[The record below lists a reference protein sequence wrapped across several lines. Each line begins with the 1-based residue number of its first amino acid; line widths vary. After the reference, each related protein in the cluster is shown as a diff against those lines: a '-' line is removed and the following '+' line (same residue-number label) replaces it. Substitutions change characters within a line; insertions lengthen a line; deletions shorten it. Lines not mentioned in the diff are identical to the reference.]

1 MILTIIYNTAEKV
14 RDSVSLSLLGAE
26 IGVQS
31 APTQQGCLDLQL
43 ERGSVSNGQDPGMDS
58 CTKLIQPT
66 TYIRT
71 CATKRSRGG
80 VSNGRLLTESPEALI
95 CHPDNLP
102 RQVCC
107 LLGTH
112 MYSIRA
118 RLPNMVK
125 PFLLFYEELKEA
137 ATKEMR
143 IIRIIE

>member
-1 MILTIIYNTAEKV
+1 M
-14 RDSVSLSLLGAE
+14 RDTVSLSLLGAE

-31 APTQQGCLDLQL
+31 APCGWKK
-43 ERGSVSNGQDPGMDS
+43 GSVSNGQDPEMDS

-71 CATKRSRGG
+71 CATKRSRKG
-80 VSNGRLLTESPEALI
+80 VTNRRLLTESTEALI

-112 MYSIRA
+112 MHSIMTG
-118 RLPNMVK
+118 LPNMVK
-125 PFLLFYEELKEA
+125 PFLLFYVELKEGA
-137 ATKEMR
+137 MKEMR